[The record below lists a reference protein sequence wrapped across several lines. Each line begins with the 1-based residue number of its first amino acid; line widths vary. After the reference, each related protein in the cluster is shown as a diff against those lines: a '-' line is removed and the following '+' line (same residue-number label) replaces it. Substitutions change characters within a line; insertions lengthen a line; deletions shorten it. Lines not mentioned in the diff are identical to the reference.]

1 MKRILSV
8 IIIVVILTG
17 TLTGCWDLKIYE
29 QIGFILQLGLERD
42 EEGNILYTVTLP
54 VATTPGKSE
63 SEVYQTT
70 TNLIRQGRQRIRLSS
85 GKLAEG
91 GKTQQILFSEELAAE
106 GIHEYLEVFQRSTEN
121 PVLAHVAV
129 VEGSPSSMLKAAHGF
144 KEKPRPAF
152 YINQLL
158 TNAYKNAYAPETR
171 IYRFNVDY
179 YAVGID
185 PVTARLRLTGQGI
198 EVCGS
203 ALFSEDQM
211 VGKLDIQQT
220 SLLLAM
226 MDSVK
231 RFEYSNDSMGLS
243 GLLASPKGGTALS
256 LNPKNRKIDIS
267 FKNNLPVVKI
277 KIDLQADVSE
287 FKFNSGLNKKDI
299 EQHFENEI
307 AKTLQKECDDVLRY
321 AQSVGS
327 DPVGIG
333 EIIRSKYNY
342 LWKAR
347 DWKETYRDI
356 AISSEVKLDVNHY
369 GATY

>member
-1 MKRILSV
+1 MKRMLYV
-8 IIIVVILTG
+8 IIIIVILTG

-29 QIGFILQLGLERD
+29 QIGFILQVGLERD
-42 EEGNILYTVTLP
+42 GEGNILYTVTLP

-70 TNLIRQGRQRIRLSS
+70 TNLLRKGRQGTRLAS
-85 GKLAEG
+85 GKLSEG
-91 GKTQQILFSEELAAE
+91 GKTQQVLFSEELAAE
-106 GIHEYLEVFQRSTEN
+106 GVHEYLEVFQRSTEN
-121 PVLAHVAV
+121 PLLAHVAV

-171 IYRFNVDY
+171 IFRFDIDY
-179 YAVGID
+179 SATGID
-185 PVTARLRLTGQGI
+185 PVTARLRLTDQEI

-211 VGKLDIQQT
+211 VGKLDIRQT

-231 RFEYSNDSMGLS
+231 RWEYANDSMSLPGVLE
-243 GLLASPKGGTALS
+243 SPKGGAALT
-256 LNPKNRKIDIS
+256 LNLKTRKIDVS
-267 FKNNLPVVKI
+267 FKNDIPVVKI
-277 KIDLQADVSE
+277 KMDLQADVSE
-287 FKFNSGLNKKDI
+287 FKFNSKLNEKDI
-299 EQHFENEI
+299 EQHFENVVQL
-307 AKTLQKECDDVLRY
+307 TLQKECDDILKY

-327 DPVGIG
+327 DPLGIG
-333 EIIRSKYNY
+333 EVIRSRYSY

-347 DWKETYRDI
+347 NWKETYRDI
-356 AISSEVKLDVNHY
+356 TISSEVKLDVNHY
-369 GATY
+369 GAIY